1 MEVKKFKIE
10 GLALFTPD
18 IYQDERGRFIET
30 YNKDT
35 FKSLGY
41 DLEFKQDNES
51 VSKKNVLRGLHLQ
64 TGEFAQGKL
73 VRVSQGSVIDY
84 AVDLRKGSPT
94 FGEFE
99 HVYLDSKRG
108 QMFWVP
114 EGFAHGFLSLED
126 NTTFVYKC
134 TNVYSK
140 EHEVSVNP
148 LDEELGILITMDLMA
163 SQPNLIISEKDKE
176 GMSLENFRKIIA

>member
-1 MEVKKFKIE
+1 MEVRKFKIE

-18 IYQDERGRFIET
+18 IYYDDRGRFIET

-51 VSKKNVLRGLHLQ
+51 ISKKHVLRGLHLQ
-64 TGEFAQGKL
+64 TGKYAQGKL
-73 VRVSQGSVIDY
+73 VRVSSGSVIDY
-84 AVDLRKGSPT
+84 AVDLRKDSPT
-94 FGEFE
+94 FGEFQS
-99 HVYLDSKRG
+99 VYLDANKG
-108 QMFWVP
+108 KMFWVP

-140 EHEVSVNP
+140 EHEVSINP
-148 LDEELGILITMDLMA
+148 LDEEINIQI
-163 SQPNLIISEKDKE
+163 SQPNLIISEKDKA
-176 GMSLENFRKIIA
+176 GISLKEFKNSLHGG

>member
-1 MEVKKFKIE
+1 MKVKKFKIE
-10 GLALFTPD
+10 GLALFTPN
-18 IYQDERGRFIET
+18 IYNDDRGRFIET

-35 FKSLGY
+35 FKALGY

-94 FGEFE
+94 FGEFQ
-99 HVYLDSKRG
+99 HVYLDSKAG
-108 QMFWVP
+108 EMFWVP
-114 EGFAHGFLSLED
+114 EGFAHGFLSLEE

-134 TNVYSK
+134 TNVYNK
-140 EHEVSVNP
+140 EHEVSINP
-148 LDEELGILITMDLMA
+148 LDEELGIQITMDIIA
-163 SQPNLIISEKDKE
+163 RQPYLIISEKDKA
-176 GMSLENFRKIIA
+176 GMSLENFKKIIA